1 MTCVRRVLKHEHETG
16 ARSQVNMSRSARQG
30 VAGAQGVI
38 KRGV

>member
-1 MTCVRRVLKHEHETG
+1 MTCASRVLKREHIAG
-16 ARSQVNMSRSARQG
+16 ARTQVNMSRSARQG